1 MIANKGLDCS
11 ATYRLRAGAEGYAR
25 HHRFSLSAW
34 AVAERLSACCRTH
47 LNITDMPVD
56 LSPGEAAY
64 LEANAFIH
72 SLIDE
77 EAQDAKFAKKYLVK
91 NKAEV
96 PATWTDREIIRRA
109 IAFRNEVNAGA
120 NGATQAVATHL
131 SLCFSAPQFCYVFQE
146 LLHHLCKR

>member
-1 MIANKGLDCS
+1 
-11 ATYRLRAGAEGYAR
+11 
-25 HHRFSLSAW
+25 
-34 AVAERLSACCRTH
+34 
-47 LNITDMPVD
+47 MPVD

-109 IAFRNEVNAGA
+109 IAFWCEWFNSGCCNALV
-120 NGATQAVATHL
+120 AVLL
-131 SLCFSAPQFCYVFQE
+131 SNQFCYVFQE